1 MENVSLALKMAA
13 GLLIGVLLTSLV
25 VYMYSNIRDLEIQRE
40 KTEHIRQITEFNQ
53 RFTAYEKSSM
63 YGTDI
68 MSVMGLAYNN
78 NLSANAGIVKNP
90 IGNYDPDVEGS
101 VNITFVLHSEV
112 IGKIIENDYLLK
124 DKKKKLIDSRVKKT
138 DKIFDKERAYSLQVK
153 NNDYDILEK
162 RIKPIIINGN
172 KEVNVNYGG
181 YEYDA
186 KLGGKVRTD
195 TITSIT
201 GFSDFKTR
209 IFKNVP
215 EDTKYDAE
223 GRIKEMKFEEIKEI
237 E

>member
-25 VYMYSNIRDLEIQRE
+25 VYMYSNIRDLEVQRE

-101 VNITFVLHSEV
+101 VNIILVLKTEI
-112 IGKIIENDYLLK
+112 IGKTIENDYLLK
-124 DKKKKLIDSRVKKT
+124 DGVEKLIDSRVKDTK
-138 DKIFDKERAYSLQVK
+138 KVFDRGTYSLQIK
-153 NNDYDILEK
+153 NNNDNTVLEK
-162 RIKPIIINGN
+162 IKKIVIDGN